1 MKSTSI
7 AGVLLM
13 LATVPLALAADANR
27 ISLATAT
34 KGGGCQLL
42 EADEVDVVQVEANA
56 ARIATAASRRSPLL
70 P

>member
-1 MKSTSI
+1 MNSTSI

-13 LATVPLALAADANR
+13 LATVPLALADDANR

-42 EADEVDVVQVEANA
+42 EADEVDVGK
-56 ARIATAASRRSPLL
+56 ARCYRGISLL
-70 P
+70 PASDGV